1 MLVLGIVIFI
11 IFAALGAFLI
21 VKGVRQGD
29 ELDVYNTPG
38 KGYVILGVIVLI
50 FAVGLSAWCIVKH
63 IELENMYNSI
73 YDDYDDDDDDDDDY
87 DYDYNGSSGSGSF
100 TNKYGTSTT
109 KCAVSGCSNYI
120 AKSGDTNCCTTHSNK
135 CGNCYCYIDG
145 DAMYCMDCLEDALGG
160 SGSNSGSSYGHECY
174 ICGDSAYS
182 KYGSYYY
189 CSDCLDLV
197 KKFSD

>member
-1 MLVLGIVIFI
+1 
-11 IFAALGAFLI
+11 
-21 VKGVRQGD
+21 
-29 ELDVYNTPG
+29 
-38 KGYVILGVIVLI
+38 
-50 FAVGLSAWCIVKH
+50 
-63 IELENMYNSI
+63 MYNSI
-73 YDDYDDDDDDDDDY
+73 YDDYDDDDDDDY
-87 DYDYNGSSGSGSF
+87 DYDDDDDDYKPSGKSSF
-100 TNKYGTSTT
+100 T
-109 KCAVSGCSNYI
+109 
-120 AKSGDTNCCTTHSNK
+120 NK

-160 SGSNSGSSYGHECY
+160 SGSNSGSSYGNECY